1 MGKNNFRKI
10 ATITLFESAVQWY
23 CFLLYG
29 TAAGTVFN
37 KVFFSQTG
45 NGTTALILSYM
56 SFAIGYIAG
65 PFGAIFFGHIGDRKG
80 RVGFG
85 TGKANEVPDAIRKA
99 SEAAKRN
106 VIRVPMIHGTIPHE
120 VNGMFG
126 SGNVFLKPASQG
138 TGIIAGGP
146 VRAVVE
152 LAGYSD
158 ILSKSLGS
166 RTPINMVRATM
177 EGLASL
183 KTAQQ
188 VAELRDKKVEEIYG

>member
-1 MGKNNFRKI
+1 MEQRKPRENGPRRNGPRRNGPRRNGPRVEKEFEERVVTINRVTKVVKGGRKFR
-10 ATITLFESAVQWY
+10 F
-23 CFLLYG
+23 
-29 TAAGTVFN
+29 AALV
-37 KVFFSQTG
+37 V
-45 NGTTALILSYM
+45 
-56 SFAIGYIAG
+56 
-65 PFGAIFFGHIGDRKG
+65 IGDKKG

-106 VIRVPMIHGTIPHE
+106 VINVPIIHGTIPHE
-120 VNGMFG
+120 INGMYG
-126 SGNVFLKPASQG
+126 SGNVFLRPASEG

-158 ILSKSLGS
+158 IISKSIGD
-166 RTPINMVRATM
+166 RTPINMVRATV
-177 EGLASL
+177 EGLKLL
-183 KTAQQ
+183 KTVQQ

>member
-1 MGKNNFRKI
+1 
-10 ATITLFESAVQWY
+10 
-23 CFLLYG
+23 
-29 TAAGTVFN
+29 
-37 KVFFSQTG
+37 
-45 NGTTALILSYM
+45 
-56 SFAIGYIAG
+56 
-65 PFGAIFFGHIGDRKG
+65 
-80 RVGFG
+80 
-85 TGKANEVPDAIRKA
+85 
-99 SEAAKRN
+99 
-106 VIRVPMIHGTIPHE
+106 MIHGTIPHE